1 MKNTVKVVM
10 NLLPMS
16 RTRSTPIR
24 MYGLRGITIVTIFF
38 TIFFNLRLQGISL
51 EIQIFINTI
60 IIEKW
65 FYGYQ
70 NMKEIIKWK
79 IIRDGIYHI

>member
-1 MKNTVKVVM
+1 M
-10 NLLPMS
+10 
-16 RTRSTPIR
+16 
-24 MYGLRGITIVTIFF
+24 GLRKP
-38 TIFFNLRLQGISL
+38 
-51 EIQIFINTI
+51 IFINTI

>member
-24 MYGLRGITIVTIFF
+24 MYGLRLLLYITIFF
-38 TIFFNLRLQGISL
+38 TRNIDLMDFKIWVL
-51 EIQIFINTI
+51 ENPFL
-60 IIEKW
+60 
-65 FYGYQ
+65 
-70 NMKEIIKWK
+70 
-79 IIRDGIYHI
+79 